1 MNLSFLFQKSEC
13 PPEILTHNAI
23 SVCIE
28 GQVGTF
34 LLENDNIGTAPLEMV
49 ESALPQI
56 ENCKIEQHLLNKCN
70 PTLTVKTTSKDN
82 KTIAIKL
89 L

>member
-1 MNLSFLFQKSEC
+1 MKKSEC

-23 SVCIE
+23 SVYIE
-28 GQVGTF
+28 GQVVTF

-56 ENCKIEQHLLNKCN
+56 ENCKIEEHLLNKCN
-70 PTLTVKTTSKDN
+70 PTLTVKRTSKDN
-82 KTIAIKL
+82 KTIAIKFL
-89 L
+89 